1 MDEFLTEKE
10 QIERIREWWGE
21 NAWYLIGG
29 IVLGALVIFGVRE
42 YRHHV
47 DVQAQRAQALYSQ
60 VREAIDKDHVDAAAT
75 LVGQLRK
82 DYASSPYTD
91 QAGLMLA
98 RSYLQSETTQAAKEL
113 RYVMDHS
120 KDHELALI
128 ARLRLARVLIYEKQ
142 YKDALNLL
150 AVDNPGQFEARISE
164 IRGDAYVALG
174 DTDAARTAYSSALT
188 APGADWLNR
197 DFLQMKLG
205 ALPQANAA
213 KAADQGAG
221 A

>member
-1 MDEFLTEKE
+1 MDEFLSEKE
-10 QIERIREWWGE
+10 QIERIRQWWGE

-29 IVLGALVIFGVRE
+29 VVLGALVIFGVHE
-42 YRHHV
+42 YRHRV
-47 DVQAQRAQALYSQ
+47 DMRAEQAEALYSQ
-60 VREAIDKDHVDAAAT
+60 VREAIDKDHVDAAAK
-75 LVGQLRK
+75 LVEQLRK
-82 DYASSPYTD
+82 DYAASPYTD

-98 RSYLQSETTQAAKEL
+98 RSYLQTETSQAAKEL
-113 RYVMDHS
+113 RYVMEHS
-120 KDHELALI
+120 KDHELSLV

-150 AVDNPGQFEARISE
+150 AVDKPGEFAAQISE
-164 IRGDAYVALG
+164 IRGDAYVSLG

-205 ALPQANAA
+205 ALQPA
-213 KAADQGAG
+213 KTPDKGAG